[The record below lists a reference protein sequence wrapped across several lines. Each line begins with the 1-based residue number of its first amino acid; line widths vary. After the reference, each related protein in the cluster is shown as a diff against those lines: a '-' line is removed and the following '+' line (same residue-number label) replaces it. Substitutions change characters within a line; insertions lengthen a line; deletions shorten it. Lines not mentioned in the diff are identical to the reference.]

1 MNTFFATFVPMSI
14 AMFIVWFGTGIW
26 HGASWKYVMY
36 GLYYWAIMVIGL
48 LMEPLFKKLYEKM
61 NVDRQERYTDCFRL
75 SGYSFCEC
83 GNAHVQG

>member
-1 MNTFFATFVPMSI
+1 MTLGAWFKDYVFYSVSLSKPFVKLSKKTREHMNTFFATFVPMSI

-48 LMEPLFKKLYEKM
+48 LMEPLFKKL
-61 NVDRQERYTDCFRL
+61 
-75 SGYSFCEC
+75 
-83 GNAHVQG
+83 